1 MNKRNIRNIRRD
13 TEQGTEKSRLI
24 IKHETSFLVMMEK
37 GKRQPF
43 NWDEVRLVQ
52 ISFRD
57 ELYDSVKLKNKGT
70 VVEKIEFLFRPIG

>member
-1 MNKRNIRNIRRD
+1 
-13 TEQGTEKSRLI
+13 
-24 IKHETSFLVMMEK
+24 MMEK
-37 GKRQPF
+37 GNIQPF